1 MFNNGN
7 LSKKPKTFTI
17 LLIVFSFVFIFS
29 FFFESFSPVLIE
41 LSFVFVFLFVV
52 LKPKNSSFGSN
63 VNNLSVNTPT
73 ICSNCGTTL
82 EQGSNFCSGCGSS
95 VSSSIVIDP
104 LYLNSID
111 SITEQIIKENLKH
124 YNYDEKDDI
133 KQVKTKK
140 IILTAI
146 FVTLNI
152 IFICSIFFHLPVFFY
167 LVEVLNVLL
176 YFIFLRKYNTVK
188 YILKEVK
195 ARQDEDIS
203 NVVYSI
209 INGQN
214 SKNYSFIYIVVI
226 IASFILPIFLFINP
240 HVFYEKSDDGYY
252 VRFYTFGL
260 TNFTSVSIPDN
271 YNGEEVVGIRGNVF
285 ANMYFLRSVDLPDT
299 ITTIRG
305 KAFMNDYMLSEVN
318 IPSGLVYLGG
328 SSFKN
333 CHSLETVELPDTLT
347 FLGGES
353 FMNASSLKS
362 IKLSSSLTEIR
373 GNTFENC
380 SSLEVIEIPNGV
392 TRIGGHAFYGNSSL
406 TTVTIS
412 KYSKLKEIGSSA
424 FRECSNLEEIT
435 IPLNASVNPR
445 AFKNSPTIVNR
456 YSQPNYGEY
465 IDKDSYKY
473 TTFMYMSIGEKQV
486 VDSYRSD
493 SVAYNSYI
501 KLENINVVND
511 FSEFSLSYSDNKQTK
526 KFILSSNNP
535 YIEINSNIAVEVSS
549 RYIFSNES
557 AISIKVYYN

>member
-17 LLIVFSFVFIFS
+17 LLTVFSFIFIFS
-29 FFFESFSPVLIE
+29 FFFGSFSPILTE
-41 LSFVFVFLFVV
+41 LSFVFVFLFIV
-52 LKPKNSSFGSN
+52 LSIKNTNINNSI
-63 VNNLSVNTPT
+63 NNLSVNTPT
-73 ICSNCGTTL
+73 VCSNCGTAL
-82 EQGSNFCSGCGSS
+82 EQGANFCSGCGSS
-95 VSSSIVIDP
+95 VNSSIVIDP

-111 SITEQIIKENLKH
+111 SITEQIIKKNLRQ
-124 YNYDEKDDI
+124 YNYDEKNDI
-133 KQVKTKK
+133 KQVKTRKT
-140 IILTAI
+140 ILTAI

-167 LVEVLNVLL
+167 LIEVLNVVL
-176 YFIFLRKYNTVK
+176 YLIFIRKYNTVK

-209 INGQN
+209 INGQD
-214 SKNYSFIYIVVI
+214 SKNHNFIYIILIVI
-226 IASFILPIFLFINP
+226 SFILPIFLFINP

-271 YNGEEVVGIRGNVF
+271 YNGEEIVGIRGNVF
-285 ANMYFLRSVDLPDT
+285 ANMYFLRSVELPDT

-305 KAFMNDYMLSEVN
+305 KAFMNDYMLSEIN
-318 IPSGLVYLGG
+318 IPSSLVYLGG

-333 CHSLETVELPDTLT
+333 CHSLETIELPDTLT

-380 SSLEVIEIPNGV
+380 SSLEKIEIPNDI

-424 FRECSNLEEIT
+424 FRECNKLNEIT
-435 IPLNASVNPR
+435 IPLNTSVNSR

-465 IDKDSYKY
+465 INKDSYKY

-486 VDSYRSD
+486 VDSHRSD

-501 KLENINVVND
+501 KLENINIVNNS
-511 FSEFSLSYSDNKQTK
+511 SEFNLLYSNGGQTK
-526 KFILSSNNP
+526 KFTLSSSSP